1 MSSRTTK
8 RRKLNAEGVHE
19 DIVKDSVTD
28 ISTSGYYLRS
38 SARSR
43 KRKFVTTLVDESAV
57 EEQEEGGEEAAIE
70 DPENAENIPP
80 STMLKNGKLSKIQ
93 NLKNLITS
101 GISKITHPAKAEKE
115 NEENETVIV
124 VASSDVAATTTKQSS
139 ATTTAIELEAER
151 VRATLKREKEK
162 RQRRRYEHDEKGY
175 IVFHKGLLMN
185 ERYLVQRRLGKGT
198 FSKVF
203 CCIDQ
208 LATDPTERKVAVKV
222 IRNQHKYQIAA
233 RTELRILDALKR
245 GDVEDRFQVIKLVE
259 SCYFEQHP
267 MLVFPLYGRSLYHYL
282 YDNNFRPFPDSH
294 IKMIA
299 KQIVSAVAYSHS
311 LGIII
316 TDLKPENIIICND
329 DSDRHVLGD
338 NSIYHTLKSRRVRLI
353 DFGSAVFHEPR
364 SVHKHLIQTRHY
376 RAPEV
381 MFKFN
386 WSFAADLWSIGCVI
400 VELAN
405 GKMLFNTHDTID
417 HLNQIVVAIGPMPSN
432 MVRRIDENVYDDLFH
447 FDGQLALHRAHRSN
461 VQCAKLKSYFHAKYH
476 HKIYDL
482 VKKML
487 TWDAQGRITAAEA
500 LQHPLFKDTATHSD
514 KA

>member
-1 MSSRTTK
+1 M
-8 RRKLNAEGVHE
+8 HE
-19 DIVKDSVTD
+19 DIVKDSLTD
-28 ISTSGYYLRS
+28 TSTSGYYLRS

-43 KRKFVTTLVDESAV
+43 KRKFVTTLVDEPAV
-57 EEQEEGGEEAAIE
+57 QKKGEEAVETVIV
-70 DPENAENIPP
+70 DPENTENIPP
-80 STMLKNGKLSKIQ
+80 PTMLKNGKLSKIQ
-93 NLKNLITS
+93 NLKKLITS
-101 GISKITHPAKAEKE
+101 GISKMTHPTKPEKEENDDKE
-115 NEENETVIV
+115 NETTVIV
-124 VASSDVAATTTKQSS
+124 VDGDGTESAAATKQKQ
-139 ATTTAIELEAER
+139 AAIELEAER

-175 IVFHKGLLMN
+175 IVFHRGLVMN
-185 ERYLVQRRLGKGT
+185 GRYSVQRRLGKGT

-203 CCIDQ
+203 CCTD
-208 LATDPTERKVAVKV
+208 LEATDPLHRKVAVKV
-222 IRNQHKYQIAA
+222 IRNQHKYQVAA

-245 GDVEDRFQVIKLVE
+245 GDAEDRYHVIKLVE

-267 MLVFPLYGRSLYHYL
+267 ILVFPLYGRSLYHYL

-338 NSIYHTLKSRRVRLI
+338 NSIYHTLKSRTVRLI

-381 MFKFN
+381 MLKFN

-417 HLNQIVVAIGPMPSN
+417 HLQQIVVAIGPMPDCI
-432 MVRRIDENVYDDLFH
+432 VRNIDDAVYDDLFAV
-447 FDGQLALHRAHRSN
+447 DGQLALHRAHRSN
-461 VQCAKLKSYFHAKYH
+461 VQCAKLKSYFHHKYH

-482 VKKML
+482 VRKML
-487 TWDAQGRITAAEA
+487 TWSADDRITAAQA
-500 LQHPLFKDTATHSD
+500 LQHPLFKDSSGSATA
-514 KA
+514 

>member
-1 MSSRTTK
+1 MSSRPTK
-8 RRKLNAEGVHE
+8 RRKLNAEVVHANTAN
-19 DIVKDSVTD
+19 DSITD
-28 ISTSGYYLRS
+28 IASTTSGYYLRS

-43 KRKFVTTLVDESAV
+43 KRKFVTTPITETAV
-57 EEQEEGGEEAAIE
+57 EAEVDSV
-70 DPENAENIPP
+70 DPENEENIPP

-101 GISKITHPAKAEKE
+101 GISKITNPAKPEKADCAGSPTKNTKDTATDE
-115 NEENETVIV
+115 NEEVIV
-124 VASSDVAATTTKQSS
+124 VDIVATEQVQSAATK
-139 ATTTAIELEAER
+139 AIEIEAER
-151 VRATLKREKEK
+151 IRSVLKREKK
-162 RQRRRYEHDEKGY
+162 RRRYEYDEKGY
-175 IVFHKGLLMN
+175 IVFHKNLVMN
-185 ERYLVQRRLGKGT
+185 DRYSVQRRLGKGT

-203 CCIDQ
+203 CCIDTADA
-208 LATDPTERKVAVKV
+208 LKPKVAIKV

-233 RTELRILDALKR
+233 RTELRILETLKR
-245 GDVEDRFQVIKLVE
+245 GDAEDRYHVIKLLE

-267 MLVFPLYGRSLYHYL
+267 MFVFPLYGRSLYHYL

-294 IKMIA
+294 IKVIA

-329 DSDRHVLGD
+329 DSDRHQLGD
-338 NSIYHTLKSRRVRLI
+338 HSIYYTLKSQRVRLI
-353 DFGSAVFHEPR
+353 DFGSAVFDEPR

-417 HLNQIVVAIGPMPSN
+417 HLNQIVVAIGEMPRGI
-432 MVRRIDENVYDDLFH
+432 VHQIDENVFDELFH
-447 FDGQLALHRAHRSN
+447 FDGTLALHRANRSN
-461 VQCAKLKSYFHAKYH
+461 VQCAKLKSYFHEKYH
-476 HKIYDL
+476 SKIYDL
-482 VKKML
+482 VKRML
-487 TWDAQGRITAAEA
+487 TWSADSRITALQA
-500 LQHPLFKDTATHSD
+500 LKHPLFREKKVAR
-514 KA
+514 A